1 VAVETSVQPS
11 LNEQEIHDYL
21 NQVIKEVK
29 DDNVFYTFLLS
40 QNLIRS
46 HRILAKS
53 QVEKNFGSI
62 SMTT

>member
-40 QNLIRS
+40 QNLTRS

-62 SMTT
+62 SITT